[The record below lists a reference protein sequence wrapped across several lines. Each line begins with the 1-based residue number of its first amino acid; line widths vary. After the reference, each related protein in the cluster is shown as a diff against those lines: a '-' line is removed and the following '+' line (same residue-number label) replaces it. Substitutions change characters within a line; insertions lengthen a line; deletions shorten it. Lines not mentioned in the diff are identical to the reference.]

1 MFAKAGNNNS
11 IQASLI
17 RRISAAVLSAA
28 CLAMLTVACSR
39 SSGITLNYS
48 DHDPLGGMRT
58 QFVKDVLLAGIVEQG
73 GLIWMP
79 AHLASDTA
87 ASAHRSDGSP
97 VSLLDSCRR
106 CG

>member
-73 GLIWMP
+73 GGKIGAGLLGRRAP
-79 AHLASDTA
+79 QFQGNPER
-87 ASAHRSDGSP
+87 HR
-97 VSLLDSCRR
+97 
-106 CG
+106 